1 MYKYYRKNLPF
12 LFLLLFGIMAFVLMR
27 NPAGPYKYSHK
38 NSFQPQKVN
47 DTVNGILWETMEWE
61 ITNSGYSGNPFDII
75 ATVVFLHKST
85 GEILRTE
92 MFYDENDTWKF
103 RFTPT
108 RTGHWEYST
117 SSGDL
122 DLNGLSGVI
131 NVTENPD
138 TTAYGFLTNIGSK
151 YALQVGENLYKGF
164 LLNIYMNKT
173 KPEYSFRE
181 GTEAD
186 FIKFAQEA
194 KNNGCN
200 SIYSQVVGNSWF
212 KFPTLSYDEH
222 SSKNPDP
229 VTFRA
234 LELMLKAA
242 RKEKVHLHIWAWG
255 DESRKQTQI
264 GVGEGI
270 NGKEDRRLMRYIA
283 ARLGPLPGWSMG
295 YGFDLHEW
303 VAKEGPE
310 QVRTWAGF
318 LNSRF
323 GWNHL
328 LSARGQQLL
337 LPNTIN
343 SYDGFGRA
351 EVTLF
356 TTTYGPQNFAEV
368 LEDITADSIHPHLY
382 EERHTYNRQD
392 DPSAGTNGDWN
403 LDMDKTRRLMWW
415 EAMSGGMGGWIG
427 FYETWSP
434 AYGGHPYPNPEQL
447 RTHRKFWIEKNRFL
461 IDFLPDTNFT
471 SGYGLRTK
479 DYKRIVVYQENT
491 SSVQI
496 NLENLPQS
504 VKAVAVDTKKDYSEM
519 DIGTVEPG
527 NFIWNAPYKSDW
539 VLALGDFSDYYYSRQ
554 AVISEEPVL
563 ELKSFSADIKNN
575 LVILNWIT
583 AKELNVSGF
592 EILKRTGNK
601 TWFSVGLLKSNGNSL
616 LNSEYQFIDEISKND
631 SLITYGLKAL
641 FSNGNSE
648 LVDTLQVSFENGSNS
663 SGEIPTDYV
672 LLQNFPNP
680 FNAGT
685 IIKIGL
691 PDESRVKLT
700 VFNNL
705 GEEITVLVNGILSEG
720 FHDFTFQANGLP
732 SGVYYYRLEAEYF
745 VEWKKMILLK

>member
-1 MYKYYRKNLPF
+1 MYKYSRKILPF
-12 LFLLLFGIMAFVLMR
+12 LFLLTFFVMAFVLMR
-27 NPAGPYKYSHK
+27 NTPVAYKDSTEK
-38 NSFQPQKVN
+38 IFQPQTVN
-47 DTVNGILWETMEWE
+47 DSVNGILWETMEWT
-61 ITNSGYSGNPFDII
+61 ITNSSYSGNPFDII
-75 ATVVFLHKST
+75 ATAVFLHKSS

-108 RTGHWEYST
+108 RTGRWEYST
-117 SSGDL
+117 ASEDP
-122 DLNGLSGVI
+122 DLNGLKGVI
-131 NVTENPD
+131 NVTANPD
-138 TTAYGFLTNIGSK
+138 TTVYGFLTYIGSK
-151 YALQVGENLYKGF
+151 YALQTGENLYKGF

-181 GTEAD
+181 GTESD

-200 SIYSQVVGNSWF
+200 AIYSQVVGNSWF

-222 SSKNPDP
+222 NSKNPDP

-234 LELMLKAA
+234 LETMLKAA

-255 DESRKQTQI
+255 DESRKQTPV

-303 VAKEGPE
+303 VAKDGPDKV
-310 QVRTWAGF
+310 QTWAGF
-318 LNSRF
+318 LNSHF

-328 LSARGQQLL
+328 LSARGQELL

-368 LEDITADSIHPHLY
+368 LEDISADSLHPHLY

-434 AYGGHPYPNPEQL
+434 AYGGYPYPNPEQL
-447 RTHRKFWIEKNRFL
+447 RTHRKFWIENNRFL
-461 IDFLPDTNFT
+461 IDFIPDTTFT

-479 DYKRIVVYQENT
+479 DYKRIIVYQENT
-491 SSVQI
+491 SSIQI
-496 NLENLPQS
+496 NLQNLPHS
-504 VKAVAVDTKKDYSEM
+504 VKAIAVDTKKEYSET

-527 NFIWNAPYKSDW
+527 NFIWTAPYKSDW
-539 VLALGDFSDYYYSRQ
+539 ALALGDFSDFYYRKQ
-554 AVISEEPVL
+554 TVVSENHEI
-563 ELKSFSADIKNN
+563 EITSFTADIKNN
-575 LVILNWIT
+575 LVTLNWIT

-592 EILKRTGNK
+592 EILKRAGNK
-601 TWFSVGLLKSNGNSL
+601 SWISAGLLKSGGNSL
-616 LNSEYQFIDEISKND
+616 LSSEYEFIDEINEND
-631 SLITYGLKAL
+631 SLITYGLNVI
-641 FSNGNSE
+641 FNNGDSE
-648 LVDTLQVSFENGSNS
+648 LTDTIQVSIQNGSNS
-663 SGEIPTDYV
+663 SKEIPSDYV
-672 LLQNFPNP
+672 LLQNYPNP

-685 IIKIGL
+685 VIKIGL
-691 PDESRVKLT
+691 PLESRVTIT

-705 GEEITVLVNGILSEG
+705 GEKINVLVNDILTEG
-720 FHDFTFQANGLP
+720 FHSFIFQPRGLP
-732 SGVYYYRLEAEYF
+732 SGVYYYRFEAEYF